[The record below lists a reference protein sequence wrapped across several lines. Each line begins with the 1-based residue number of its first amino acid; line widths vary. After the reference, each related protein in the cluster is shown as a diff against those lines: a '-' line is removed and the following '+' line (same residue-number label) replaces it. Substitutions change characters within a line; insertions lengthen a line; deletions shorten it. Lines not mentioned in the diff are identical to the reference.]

1 MRLVQRGDQLTKLAL
16 EVYGSTSAAV
26 LEWIKKNNA
35 QLYDL
40 NRIEVGMQLTFP
52 PLPAGVR

>member
-1 MRLVQRGDQLTKLAL
+1 MVQRGDQLAKLAL

-26 LEWIKKNNA
+26 LEWIKKNNP
-35 QLYDL
+35 QLRDL

-52 PLPAGVR
+52 PLPPGVR